1 MNANK
6 ALILARKHIG
16 NGAVMDSSARAC
28 LADAI
33 EQYDAGNYDAA
44 RMWATKSLAY
54 SVGVFHADYRKA
66 FFMETP
72 SGNSNYYADG
82 YADGIAGKSRRTPA
96 PLYLAQEYNA
106 GYLDGIAEAQ
116 NHEPIAQG
124 SN

>member
-1 MNANK
+1 MQANK
-6 ALILARKHIG
+6 AIILARKHIG

-33 EQYDAGNYDAA
+33 AQYDAGNYDSAL
-44 RMWATKSLAY
+44 MWATESLAY

-66 FFMETP
+66 FFMQTP

-106 GYLDGIAEAQ
+106 GYLDGIAEVQ
-116 NHEPIAQG
+116 TH
-124 SN
+124 